1 MKRRSMG
8 YKRSKRLFKKTAKRT
23 DKRNVTSIPRGGY
36 RL

>member
-1 MKRRSMG
+1 MKRHSMG
-8 YKRSKRLFKKTAKRT
+8 YKHSKRLFRKTAKRT

>member
-8 YKRSKRLFKKTAKRT
+8 YKHSKRLFKKTAKRT
-23 DKRNVTSIPRGGY
+23 AYKNVMGIPRGGI